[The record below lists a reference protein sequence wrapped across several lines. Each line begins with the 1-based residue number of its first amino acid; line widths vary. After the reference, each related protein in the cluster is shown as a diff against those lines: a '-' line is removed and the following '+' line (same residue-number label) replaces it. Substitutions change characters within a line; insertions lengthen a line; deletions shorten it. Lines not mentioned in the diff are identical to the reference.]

1 MGKKYKILVVIILI
15 PIILVASFMFFNKE
29 NAKKTIFDYIAK
41 QGIEETQL
49 KYAAFQRD
57 LKRGGYNYF
66 VYIEGEKPDIY
77 YQYTYRDKKVS
88 FQAYFNSSKAI
99 KGEFWGG
106 SRLSET
112 EVKKLK
118 YPPLD

>member
-1 MGKKYKILVVIILI
+1 MKKLLLIILI
-15 PIILVASFMFFNKE
+15 PIILVAGSMFFSKE
-29 NAKKTIFDYIAK
+29 NAKKTIYDYIAK
-41 QGIEETQL
+41 QGIEENQL
-49 KYAAFQRD
+49 KYADFHRD
-57 LKRGGYNYF
+57 LKRGGYNF
-66 VYIEGEKPDIY
+66 CVYIEGEKPDIY

-88 FQAYFNSSKAI
+88 FQAYFNSPTAI

-112 EVKKLK
+112 EVKELK

>member
-1 MGKKYKILVVIILI
+1 MKKFLLIII
-15 PIILVASFMFFNKE
+15 PIILVASSMFFNKE
-29 NAKKTIFDYIAK
+29 NAKKTIYDYIAK
-41 QGIEETQL
+41 QGIEKNQL
-49 KYAAFQRD
+49 KYADFQRD
-57 LKRGGYNYF
+57 LKRGGYNLY
-66 VYIEGEKPDIY
+66 VYIEGEKPDTY

-99 KGEFWGG
+99 KREFWGG

-112 EVKKLK
+112 EVKELK